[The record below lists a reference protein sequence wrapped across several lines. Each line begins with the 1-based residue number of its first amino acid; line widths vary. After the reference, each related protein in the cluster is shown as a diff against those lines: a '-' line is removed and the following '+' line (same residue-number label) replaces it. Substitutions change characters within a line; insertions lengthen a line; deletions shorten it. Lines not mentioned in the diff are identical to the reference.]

1 MRQLILVATSLF
13 CATVFAQEGPV
24 ISSAIIAIDRNNDL
38 PTAKKYIDEAQDIV
52 GSKPQSEIKSKDLSK
67 FYFYKGKINYR
78 VYQSNDP
85 EVSGLDAAALDKA
98 LEGYRQLLDFE
109 EQGKKRYYKDAAEQL
124 QYIATDIAR
133 RGIAA
138 SQERDFKQAYSDFME
153 SYRIKKHPA
162 IDQEDTTMLYNAA
175 IMAQQGQMFDEALE
189 INESLIATGYK
200 GVNFTAVSAES
211 GDTVVFPSKPA
222 LDNAVRSGKFV
233 NPTIAGD
240 VRPDLY
246 TTSAYLALEKGDT
259 ALYKEKVAQGRAK
272 YPENRALLTAE
283 LQLFF
288 DNKEYDKALANLDQA
303 IAQDPENV
311 VMYYNKGV
319 ILQNEMKRTDDA
331 LEAYRKALEI
341 DSTYADALYM
351 TSIIYIDKA
360 NALGE
365 KINELPISA
374 EKEYK
379 KLKAEQD
386 GIFEESL
393 PYLERAYAANPSDGQ
408 VVSALMGVYRAL
420 KMYDKAMALK
430 KATEE

>member
-162 IDQEDTTMLYNAA
+162 INQEDTTMLYNAA

-430 KATEE
+430 KTSEE

>member
-1 MRQLILVATSLF
+1 MKQLILVATSLF
-13 CATVFAQEGPV
+13 CATIFAQEGPV

-38 PTAKKYIDEAQDIV
+38 PTAKKYIDEAQEIV

-85 EVSGLDAAALDKA
+85 AVSELDAAALDKA

-133 RGIAA
+133 RGITA

-162 IDQEDTTMLYNAA
+162 INQEDTTMLYNAA

-211 GDTVVFPSKPA
+211 GDTVIFPSKPA
-222 LDNAVRSGKFV
+222 LDKAVNSGKFV
-233 NPTIAGD
+233 NPSIEGD

-259 ALYKEKVAQGRAK
+259 ALYKQKVAQGRAK

-303 IAQDPENV
+303 IAQDPKNV

-374 EKEYK
+374 EKQYK

-430 KATEE
+430 KANEQ

>member
-85 EVSGLDAAALDKA
+85 AVSGLDAAALDKA

-138 SQERDFKQAYSDFME
+138 SQKRDFKQAYSDFME

-233 NPTIAGD
+233 NPSIAGD

-374 EKEYK
+374 EKQYK